1 MIKTFQHKGLK
12 AFFETG
18 SVAGIQAAHA
28 PKFMARMFN
37 PPHPGL
43 TLRDDVLPALGLSV
57 TEAAQQLGVNRV
69 TLSRVLNGHAAISPE
84 MALRIEAWLGIE
96 RGGEARLW
104 LAEQSA
110 YDMWQAAQRFIDS
123 PMQVQPAPLAA

>member
-1 MIKTFQHKGLK
+1 M
-12 AFFETG
+12 
-18 SVAGIQAAHA
+18 AG
-28 PKFMARMFN
+28 MFN

-57 TEAAQQLGVNRV
+57 TDAAQQLGVARV
-69 TLSRVLNGHAAISPE
+69 TLSRVLNGRAAISPE
-84 MALRIEAWLGIE
+84 MALRIEAWLGAE

-110 YDMWQAAQRFIDS
+110 YDVWQAAQRFKAA
-123 PMQVQPAPLAA
+123 PMHVQPAPRLILAAE